1 MIDTKVLLLLALAL
15 GSIAAIPDKPPAG
28 GLPIPQV
35 VNSAQ

>member
-1 MIDTKVLLLLALAL
+1 MIDTKVLLLVGLLV
-15 GSIAAIPDKPPAG
+15 GSIVSIPDKPPAG

>member
-1 MIDTKVLLLLALAL
+1 MIDAKVLLILGVLL
-15 GSIAAIPDKPPAG
+15 GSIAAFPDKPPAG